1 MAQDRRGGG
10 EAAEFLARHP
20 QTRWIDAMVPDIGG
34 VPRGKRLHVS
44 ALDKLYGEGMA
55 LPGSTYAMDILGN
68 NVDATG
74 LGAPDGDP
82 DYPCHPVPGTL
93 APVPWAGPERAQL
106 LLSMSDGEGRP
117 WWLDPRHIVAAMAAR
132 LEDLGLAPAVAFELE
147 FYLVEKAGPENGP
160 PRPASAPGGGQRP
173 ADTQVYLMAE
183 LDAWAPVLDDIAAA
197 CQAQNI
203 PADVATVEYAPAQ
216 FEINLRHGGDIPA
229 ACDHALLLKRAV
241 KGVAARHGLAAT
253 FMARP
258 FPDLSTSGAHVHLSL
273 LDRQGANAFDDGGP
287 RGSRQL
293 RHAIGGLAATMA
305 EAMPIWSPNVNG
317 FRRLAAS
324 GWVSRRV
331 SWGYNN
337 RNVALRVPSGPA
349 RARRIEHRPAGADAN
364 PYLVLA
370 AVLAGVH
377 RGLTAE
383 LDPGAHDAPGA
394 DTAAPPLP
402 PGMAGRPARLRR
414 RPAAAGL
421 FRAPLVAALQRPQM
435 VGIPRVPPP
444 YRRSGISPPAASGID
459 DWGDGRGSERGA
471 PGGDPVPAR
480 ATFALPG
487 PP

>member
-1 MAQDRRGGG
+1 MTRDRRGGG

-20 QTRWIDAMVPDIGG
+20 EVRWIDAMVPDIGG

-55 LPGSTYAMDILGN
+55 LPGSTYAMDMLGN
-68 NVDATG
+68 NVDGTG
-74 LGAPDGDP
+74 LGSPDGDP
-82 DYPCHPVPGTL
+82 DYPCHAVPGTL

-106 LLSMSDGEGRP
+106 LLSMSDGDGRP

-132 LEDLGLAPAVAFELE
+132 LDELGLGAAVAFELE
-147 FYLVEKAGPENGP
+147 FYLVEKSGGAGGENGR
-160 PRPASAPGGGQRP
+160 PRPARAPASGERP

-197 CQAQNI
+197 CRAQNI

-216 FEINLRHGGDIPA
+216 FEINLRHGGDMLA

-241 KGVAARHGLAAT
+241 KGVAGRHGLTAT

-258 FPDLSTSGAHVHLSL
+258 FRELSTSGTHVHLSL
-273 LDRQGANAFDDGGP
+273 LDRQGANVFDDGSA
-287 RGSRQL
+287 RGSRRL

-305 EAMPIWSPNVNG
+305 EAVPIWAPNVNG
-317 FRRLAAS
+317 FRRLAAP
-324 GWVSRRV
+324 GWVSQRV

-349 RARRIEHRPAGADAN
+349 SARRIEHRVAGADAN

-383 LDPGAHDAPGA
+383 LDPGGAATGAGAGA
-394 DTAAPPLP
+394 DARALP
-402 PGMAGRPARLRR
+402 VEWLDALRAFDGAEALPEYFGRRWWQLYS
-414 RPAAAGL
+414 
-421 FRAPLVAALQRPQM
+421 ALKWSEYREFNHHI
-435 VGIPRVPPP
+435 GELE
-444 YRRSGISPPAASGID
+444 YRRLLHLA
-459 DWGDGRGSERGA
+459 
-471 PGGDPVPAR
+471 
-480 ATFALPG
+480 
-487 PP
+487 